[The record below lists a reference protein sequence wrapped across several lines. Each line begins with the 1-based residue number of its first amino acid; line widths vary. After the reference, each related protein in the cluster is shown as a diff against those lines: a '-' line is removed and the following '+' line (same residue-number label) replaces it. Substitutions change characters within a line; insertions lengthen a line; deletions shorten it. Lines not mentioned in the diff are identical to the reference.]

1 MFERK
6 RVRNI
11 CKGYVRKLEIMY
23 NNIGIKSILIL
34 LWFLIL
40 YVYFLYQQLVEF
52 LQTKMKTRKDI
63 FKWQKRLYAYCELIV
78 F

>member
-11 CKGYVRKLEIMY
+11 CKDYVRKLEIMY
-23 NNIGIKSILIL
+23 NNIGIKIILIL
-34 LWFLIL
+34 LWFLVSL
-40 YVYFLYQQLVEF
+40 DTFYTNDLSNF
-52 LQTKMKTRKDI
+52 
-63 FKWQKRLYAYCELIV
+63 FKLRWKQERIYLSGKKLYAYCELIV